1 VLLLFSINEYW
12 KEELPSEDILKIL
25 KETNLDGNK
34 IHETRESLKLGHART
49 RIN

>member
-1 VLLLFSINEYW
+1 MNTGSG
-12 KEELPSEDILKIL
+12 KGELPNEDILKIL

-34 IHETRESLKLGHART
+34 IHKTRESLKLEHART